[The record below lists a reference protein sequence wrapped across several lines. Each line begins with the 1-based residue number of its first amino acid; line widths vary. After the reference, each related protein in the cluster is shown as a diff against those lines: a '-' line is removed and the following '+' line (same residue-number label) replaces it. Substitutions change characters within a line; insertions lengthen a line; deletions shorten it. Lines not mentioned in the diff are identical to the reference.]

1 MHFMKK
7 YRASLLGF
15 ISLLIHFSALES
27 LAQHSVLGLEQIMKG
42 ESFVGY
48 SPYNAKWNSLGDKL
62 YFQRNDSLGR
72 AQWAFWCAKEKKFEI
87 ADLAAVNR
95 EFFEEEGEW
104 NARGTQQLVSKGGM
118 LKLLDV
124 EEARERV
131 LWAGEGPRSQPYFVL
146 GDSALVYRSGN
157 NLYLQSLLGGE
168 TRQLTN
174 IQSGSKPKD
183 WVPND
188 YWARQSRELFE
199 FVRREALIDSLQSA
213 ESRGRY
219 LDSLPSF
226 YLEGKT
232 LKHLKSSADLHSLV
246 LIVSQENKNKST
258 QMPSYANASGYTE
271 MRTTRPKVGEAPSQ
285 DFLYISRGRG
295 NFQALSFDNLPG
307 IWDTPSYR
315 KEYPPFN
322 PRLAEPKPY
331 RIQGPIFHPKENLF
345 LLVLRSE
352 DNKDRWIL
360 CVDGQ
365 TLDWH
370 LVDHQRDEAWIGGP
384 GIGSWN
390 GSLGTVGWLAE
401 GLEFYYQS
409 EVSGY
414 SHLYTYEVSS
424 RKKRQVTQGEWE
436 VLDVKHH
443 RFKNNYFVFAN
454 KESPYEQYWYALDW
468 QTGLG
473 NRLGNQVG
481 KSEWIFHSR
490 QTHGV
495 ELASSANRPPE
506 LFITDAQGNLLVQTH
521 STTKEFEAYPWREP
535 EIIQFRASD
544 GVEVPARLYRPSQSQ
559 GGPGVVFVHGAGYL
573 QNVHRW
579 WSSYYREYFF
589 HNLLADLG
597 FTVLDIDYRG
607 SAGYGR
613 DWRTAIYRHM
623 GGRDL
628 QDQVD
633 GAAFMTKEL
642 GVDPQRIGIY
652 GGSYGG
658 FITLMALFQHP
669 EIFKAGAAL
678 RSVTDWAHYNHPY
691 TANIL
696 NTPETDSLAYRR
708 SSPIYFAAQLESH
721 LLMLHGMEDDNVHF
735 QDIVRL
741 TQILIEKEKENWELA
756 VYPIEPHGFKVAS
769 SWLDEYKRILRLFL
783 EHLRP

>member
-1 MHFMKK
+1 MNFMKN
-7 YRASLLGF
+7 YRGLFLGILSLALQ
-15 ISLLIHFSALES
+15 LHALES
-27 LAQHSVLGLEQIMKG
+27 LGQFSGLKLEEIMRG

-48 SPYNAKWNSLGDKL
+48 SPYNARWNSLGNRL

-72 AQWAFWCAKEKKFEI
+72 AQWSCWRAGEKFFESV
-87 ADLAAVNR
+87 DQAAVNR
-95 EFFEEEGEW
+95 EIFEEEGDW
-104 NARGTQQLVSKGGM
+104 NAMGTKQVVSKGGM

-124 EEARERV
+124 EEAKVRL
-131 LWAGEGPRSQPYFVL
+131 LWAGERPRSQPYFVL

-157 NLYLQSLLGGE
+157 NLYLQSILQGE
-168 TRQLTN
+168 IRQLTH
-174 IQSGSKPKD
+174 IQSGARPKD
-183 WVPND
+183 LKNSD
-188 YWARQSRELFE
+188 YLSRQSMELFE
-199 FVRREALIDSLQSA
+199 FVRREAQVDSLQKA
-213 ESRGRY
+213 EREGSY

-226 YLEGKT
+226 YLEGNT
-232 LKHLKSSADLHSLV
+232 LRSIRTSPDLHSLV
-246 LIVSQENKNKST
+246 MIVSQESKGKNT
-258 QMPSYANASGYTE
+258 EMPSYVNASGYTE
-271 MRTTRPKVGEAPSQ
+271 MRITRPKVGEAPIQ
-285 DFLYISRGRG
+285 DKIYISRGKG
-295 NFQALSFDNLPG
+295 NFEALSFDSLPG
-307 IWDTPSYR
+307 IWDTPLYR
-315 KEYPPFN
+315 QDYPNFN
-322 PRLAEPKPY
+322 PRLDEPKHC
-331 RIQGPIFHPKENLF
+331 RIQGPIFHPKENIF

-352 DNKDRWIL
+352 DNKDRWIV

-390 GSLGTVGWLAE
+390 GSLGTVGWLPE
-401 GLEFYYQS
+401 GLELYYQS

-414 SHLYTYEVSS
+414 SHLYTYEVLS
-424 RKKRQVTQGEWE
+424 RKKRQVTQGKWE
-436 VLDVKHH
+436 VLDLKYD

-454 KESPYEQYWYALDW
+454 KENPYEQYWYALDW
-468 QTGLG
+468 QNGLG
-473 NRLGNQVG
+473 NRLGNQEG
-481 KSEWIFHSR
+481 KSEWIFHSS
-490 QTHGV
+490 QIYGV

-506 LFITDAQGNLLVQTH
+506 LYIYDAQGDLLIQTH
-521 STTKEFEAYPWREP
+521 STRKEFETYPWRIP
-535 EIIQFRASD
+535 EIIQFKASD
-544 GVEVPARLYRPSQSQ
+544 GVEVPARLYKPAQSL
-559 GGPGVVFVHGAGYL
+559 GGPGVIFVHGAGYL

-708 SSPIYFAAQLESH
+708 SSPIYYAEQLESP

-741 TQILIEKEKENWELA
+741 TQILVEKEKENWELA
-756 VYPIEPHGFKVAS
+756 VYPIESHGFKVAS

-783 EHLRP
+783 QHLQP